1 MEPAMGSPG
10 LVWRIQ
16 AAPRD
21 LARGIRQCDLPDNCL
36 IVPDATWRGIVPD
49 GAYVECP
56 TFFLEDRTGFVAL
69 LSFFVANG
77 LRFRLYARSPEGEE
91 GGLLMAYPRLDDAT
105 IEMLRHFDPRSAEQ
119 INLLWRRL
127 EAFLGRIALMDGS
140 DQGEGSPL

>member
-1 MEPAMGSPG
+1 MEPAQAGPG

-21 LARGIRQCDLPDNCL
+21 LARGIVHYGLPDNCL

-56 TFFLEDRTGFVAL
+56 TFFLENKAGFVAL
-69 LSFFVANG
+69 ISFFVANG
-77 LRFRLYARSPEGEE
+77 LQFRLYARSPVGEA

-105 IEMLRHFDPRSAEQ
+105 IDMLRHFDLRSAEQ

-127 EAFLGRIALMDGS
+127 EAFLGRIALTDGS
-140 DQGEGSPL
+140 GAMEDSPL